1 MKKIIIL
8 ALILSFGIPTIT
20 MGSSL
25 AVSLIQGK
33 TPSEAVQI
41 LAEQIDSLFGRV
53 DDLENQQVQ
62 SNEDIERLKAENEEL
77 RLQVDTVLSETEDIR
92 TEKSRHDRCA
102 EIAKQLTAK
111 GSIIQAPFLERME
124 SLNNEYNGLRKAL
137 LESMR
142 TYPLNSKE
150 VADAQERADAKSR
163 ELQVVTQEME
173 DALKESRETPAMK
186 ALIEEAKELGC
197 A

>member
-1 MKKIIIL
+1 
-8 ALILSFGIPTIT
+8 